1 MLQKDIINNVPMAV
15 LEDHVISQL
24 LERADV
30 PCQRFALNPVKELL
44 LNQQS
49 MRVKIASEND
59 LVQCNVSRINMMFAA
74 TVNFVFEKSY
84 LRVLSIPEIVEN
96 IVVSSSVN
104 NLAWIEQNYFSSDLQ

>member
-1 MLQKDIINNVPMAV
+1 MMLQKDIINNVPIAV

-49 MRVKIASEND
+49 MNVKIASEND
-59 LVQCNVSRINMMFAA
+59 LTQCNVSRINMLFAT

-84 LRVLSIPEIVEN
+84 LSVLSVPQMIEN

-104 NLAWIEQNYFSSDLQ
+104 NLAWIE